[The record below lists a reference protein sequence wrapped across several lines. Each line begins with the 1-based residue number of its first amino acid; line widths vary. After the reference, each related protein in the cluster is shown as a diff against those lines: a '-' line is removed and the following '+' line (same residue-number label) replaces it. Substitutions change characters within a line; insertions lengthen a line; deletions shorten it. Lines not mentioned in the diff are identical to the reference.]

1 LPSEEVED
9 MFDSILIATDGSA
22 HGDRALDL
30 ARSLLSGQSARL
42 TVVHVIELVGGKG
55 GVYPRAADE
64 DLRRKS
70 IEAQVN
76 ELQKAGVTANLLTPT
91 VRLGGPAHAIAEAAD
106 TVNADLIVV
115 GTRGHSLISK
125 VVLGSVSMRLLQ
137 VAQCPVLVVPLPD
150 EREGAASPA
159 DLWRQAP
166 SGEVTPASPIEE

>member
-1 LPSEEVED
+1 
-9 MFDSILIATDGSA
+9 MFDSIVIATDGSA

-30 ARSLLSGQSARL
+30 ACSLLSAQTARL

-70 IEAQVN
+70 IEAQVS
-76 ELQKAGVTANLLTPT
+76 ELQKAGLTAHLLTPT
-91 VRLGGPAHAIAEAAD
+91 VRLGGPAHAIAEAAEAAK
-106 TVNADLIVV
+106 ADLIVV

-137 VAQCPVLVVPLPD
+137 VAHCPVLVVPLPE
-150 EREGAASPA
+150 EREGTTSPA
-159 DLWRQAP
+159 DLWRQEP
-166 SGEVTPASPIEE
+166 SSEVTPPAS